1 MHRYVDEERNVQR
14 RQSDGKPGPF
24 QCFQFA
30 HGTMQGHTLAGEE
43 RFALEWD
50 KSDDSVW
57 YDVFTISRPAHPLSI
72 ITYPLVRYYQ
82 NR

>member
-1 MHRYVDEERNVQR
+1 
-14 RQSDGKPGPF
+14 
-24 QCFQFA
+24 
-30 HGTMQGHTLAGEE
+30 MQGHTLAGEE